1 MITVSISIN
10 NRTVF
15 ARSAVNVQELADGVC
30 EYEIDDG
37 RKVQHKRSDGAIPL
51 AIQMLSGIC
60 EPGNKRVQR

>member
-37 RKVQHKRSDGAIPL
+37 RRIQHKRSNGAIPL
-51 AIQMLSGIC
+51 AIQMLSGIH
-60 EPGNKRVQR
+60 EPGGKRTQQ